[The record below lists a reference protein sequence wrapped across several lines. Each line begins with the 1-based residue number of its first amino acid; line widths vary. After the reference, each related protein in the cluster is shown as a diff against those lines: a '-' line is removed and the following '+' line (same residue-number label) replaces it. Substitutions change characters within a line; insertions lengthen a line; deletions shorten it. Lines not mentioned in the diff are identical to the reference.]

1 MAGLR
6 SGEEFETMSNHPYT
20 CGICGAGIALDDVNV
35 ATDIALC
42 RSCGKTMPFSDIAPL
57 PGAADVDLA
66 RPPKG
71 VRIED
76 SPIRGR
82 SIIYRK
88 ISPFVLFLIPFTAV
102 WSGFSMTGIYGSQIK
117 KGEFDPGMS
126 LFGLPFLIGTI
137 VLVSAILFMLLG
149 RWRFSFN
156 RGQLEVATEI
166 GPVGWTRR
174 LVCDKSARVS
184 IKASAWRQNNAPQ
197 NQIHVECQGNSLKF
211 GAMIPDDRKTFIAEA
226 IRRMLVES

>member
-1 MAGLR
+1 
-6 SGEEFETMSNHPYT
+6 MSTHPYL
-20 CGICGAGIALDDVNV
+20 CSSCGAGIALADVNV

-42 RSCGKTMPFSDIAPL
+42 RACGKTMPFSDIAPI
-57 PGAADVDLA
+57 PSAADVDLS

-88 ISPFVLFLIPFTAV
+88 ISPVVFFLIPFTAA
-102 WSGFSMTGIYGSQIK
+102 WSGFSMTGIYGRQIA
-117 KGEFDPGMS
+117 KGEFDLGSS

-137 VLVSAILFMLLG
+137 VLVSVIVFMLLG
-149 RWRFSFN
+149 RWRFSYN
-156 RGQLEVATEI
+156 RGLLEVATEV
-166 GPVGWTRR
+166 GPIGWTRR
-174 LVCDKSARVS
+174 LACDKSARVS
-184 IKASAWRQNNAPQ
+184 IRASAWRQNNVPQ

-211 GAMIPDDRKTFIAEA
+211 GAMIPEDRKTFLAEA
-226 IRRMLVES
+226 IRRMLMES

>member
-1 MAGLR
+1 M
-6 SGEEFETMSNHPYT
+6 NPHPYA
-20 CGICGAGIALDDVNV
+20 CSSCGAGIALADVNV

-42 RSCGKTMPFSDIAPL
+42 RSCGKTMPFSDIAPI
-57 PGAADVDLA
+57 PGTAEVDLS

-82 SIIYRK
+82 SIIFRK
-88 ISPFVLFLIPFTAV
+88 ISPVVFFLIPFTAM
-102 WSGFSMTGIYGSQIK
+102 WSGFSMTGIYGRQFA
-117 KGEFDPGMS
+117 KGEFDLASS

-137 VLVSAILFMLLG
+137 VLVSVIVFMLLG
-149 RWRFSFN
+149 RWRFSYN
-156 RGQLEVATEI
+156 RGLLEVATEV

-174 LVCDKSARVS
+174 LACDKSARVS
-184 IKASAWRQNNAPQ
+184 IKASAWRKNNIPQ

-211 GAMIPDDRKTFIAEA
+211 GAMIPEDRKTYLAEA
-226 IRRMLVES
+226 IRRMLAES

>member
-1 MAGLR
+1 MDQ
-6 SGEEFETMSNHPYT
+6 HPYR
-20 CGICGAGIALDDVNV
+20 CSSCGAGIALADVNV

-42 RSCGKTMPFSDIAPL
+42 RACGKTMPFSDIATI
-57 PGAADVDLA
+57 PGVADMDLS

-88 ISPFVLFLIPFTAV
+88 ISPVVFFLIPFTAA
-102 WSGFSMTGIYGSQIK
+102 WSGLSMAGIYGTQIA

-137 VLVSAILFMLLG
+137 VLVSMILFMLLG
-149 RWRFSFN
+149 RWRFSYN
-156 RGQLEVATEI
+156 RGLLEVATEI
-166 GPVGWTRR
+166 GPIGWTRR
-174 LVCDKSARVS
+174 LACDKNARVS
-184 IKASAWRQNNAPQ
+184 IRASAWRKNNVPQ

-211 GAMIPDDRKTFIAEA
+211 GAMIPEDRKAFIAEA
-226 IRRMLVES
+226 IRRMLMES

>member
-1 MAGLR
+1 
-6 SGEEFETMSNHPYT
+6 MSTYPYS
-20 CGICGAGIALDDVNV
+20 CGSCGAGIALADVNV

-42 RSCGKTMPFSDIAPL
+42 RACGKTMPFSDIAPI
-57 PGAADVDLA
+57 PGAADVDLS

-88 ISPFVLFLIPFTAV
+88 TPLIVLFFIPFTAM
-102 WSGFSMTGIYGSQIK
+102 WSGISMTGIYGRQIA

-137 VLVSAILFMLLG
+137 VLVSAILFMLFG
-149 RWRFSFN
+149 RWRFSCN
-156 RGQLEVATEI
+156 RGQLEVATEV
-166 GPVGWTRR
+166 GPIGWTRR
-174 LVCDKSARVS
+174 LACDKSARVS
-184 IKASAWRQNNAPQ
+184 IKASAWRQNNVPQ

-211 GAMIPDDRKTFIAEA
+211 GAMIPEDRKVFIAEA
-226 IRRMLVES
+226 IRRMLPES